1 MIESLETRPYL
12 VFGIDIGI
20 GSAGWSLLDIA
31 NKRIVDMGVHLWE
44 VPQEPKTKVST
55 ATTRRNARSSRRNND
70 RHATRMAKCLELL
83 KAHGLVPEDAEAS
96 YLQPRKGEKQILAIR
111 SEGLDRKLS
120 DREFARALYHIC
132 NRRGYIPHGDGD
144 ANDTEGKQVLSA
156 IDANSKTMHEKGY
169 RTVGEMMLKE
179 GILAGK
185 PNGFA
190 RNTSESYE
198 HCIMLSQLVDEV
210 GKLFDAQRANENPS
224 ATDKLEEQYITCLT
238 WQKPTYDRDELIYK
252 TVGPCVYYPEE
263 KRAAR
268 ATLSFERCVAHER
281 LCNIRIVLSDGTEQS
296 LMPQM
301 RKRIMEGLFLSLK
314 PKKCTYTQLKKSLSL
329 PERAYFKNVADDAMK
344 KPVYEP
350 KAWQKLCEKLDEV
363 LLTRLMHDVEL
374 ADEICEA
381 LTFAST
387 EQSLRERLATL
398 SEAGRI
404 SEKEIGEICTVP
416 FTSNIFNG
424 YGTRSLR
431 ALHMLN
437 DAFADYEAIE
447 GLSEAEAACGLFGK
461 RLDDAYERG
470 YKLPPYAM
478 FDPTCKNPVV
488 LRVMASVRKLVNAL
502 IADHGVPD
510 EIHIELA
517 RELKHSV
524 REKKLITKRNNAR
537 KKQNDANRLRLAE
550 DLGCGPDQ
558 VPGKLVRKLALFNEQ
573 NEQDIYTG
581 ESISYERLLR
591 DANYCQIDH
600 ILPYSRTCD
609 DSQTNKVLVLAKS
622 NQEKAER
629 SPYEWLNE
637 TGKWDS
643 FKERI
648 LELRTG
654 SYPNRKADKLLEEHL
669 DEKQQGFIERN
680 LNDTRYASK
689 KAKEYL
695 ESYLE
700 FPKST
705 SPSGIERKK
714 RVCAVAG
721 GATSNLRR
729 FWGFNAK
736 DREKDDT
743 HHAVD
748 ASIIAACRE
757 ETVKAVARYSE
768 QKHYKTEEDRK
779 ALLQGSEPWP
789 GFAEEVQT
797 KAEQVIPTR
806 KVERS
811 MTGAAFEDTAYHFKG
826 LTEKGGK
833 GILLAKG
840 KEKRSGN
847 YRTLPDGNTRIL
859 GDMACLR
866 LWWDPSV
873 KVRGRKTLGMY
884 LAEPIY
890 AADLPYIKNGSY
902 VPRICPGQTE
912 QAPRAMWP
920 ELDISLKVQKP
931 IVLFP
936 GQLIKVN
943 GVLCRYKQ
951 FKIAGNK
958 WVLFDPRKFSSGEE
972 PLKGVPISSVAKPEG
987 LQLINEDIL
996 GKCFKEAE
1004 TSEE

>member
-12 VFGIDIGI
+12 VFGIDIGM

-144 ANDTEGKQVLSA
+144 VNDTEGKQVLSA

-169 RTVGEMMLKE
+169 RTVGEMM
-179 GILAGK
+179 
-185 PNGFA
+185 
-190 RNTSESYE
+190 
-198 HCIMLSQLVDEV
+198 
-210 GKLFDAQRANENPS
+210 
-224 ATDKLEEQYITCLT
+224 
-238 WQKPTYDRDELIYK
+238 
-252 TVGPCVYYPEE
+252 
-263 KRAAR
+263 
-268 ATLSFERCVAHER
+268 
-281 LCNIRIVLSDGTEQS
+281 
-296 LMPQM
+296 PQ
-301 RKRIMEGLFLSLK
+301 MEGLFLSLK
-314 PKKCTYTQLKKSLSL
+314 PKKCTYTQLKKLLSL

-374 ADEICEA
+374 ADEICEV

-437 DAFADYEAIE
+437 DAFADYEAIA

-502 IADHGVPD
+502 IADYGVPD

-524 REKKLITKRNNAR
+524 HEKKLITKRNNAR

-581 ESISYERLLR
+581 ENISYERLLR

-826 LTEKGGK
+826 LTEKGDK

-912 QAPRAMWP
+912 QAPRTMWP
-920 ELDISLKVQKP
+920 ELDVSLQERKP

-943 GVLCRYKQ
+943 GVFCRYKQ